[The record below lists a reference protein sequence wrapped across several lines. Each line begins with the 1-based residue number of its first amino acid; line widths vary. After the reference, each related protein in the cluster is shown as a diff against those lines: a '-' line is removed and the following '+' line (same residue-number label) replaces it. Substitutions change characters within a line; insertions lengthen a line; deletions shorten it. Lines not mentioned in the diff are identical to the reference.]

1 MKYLAGSFQTGGYS
15 KAYADNF
22 DRIFRQPKKRTCN
35 LHEDC
40 DAADQ
45 KAREAP
51 TTTMVS
57 HGTEGAVRTFTVPA
71 SGAQHCHSDDCE
83 ECFPK

>member
-1 MKYLAGSFQTGGYS
+1 MKYLGGSFSVALGSQ
-15 KAYADNF
+15 AYRDNF
-22 DRIFRQPKKRTCN
+22 DRIFRQPKTRTCN

-45 KAREAP
+45 KAREAK
-51 TTTMVS
+51 TTAFV
-57 HGTEGAVRTFTVPA
+57 HGTEGVVTVHTVPA